1 MPWHRFGLL
10 LRSLNSLPSL
20 ICPSSYDEGPEAH
33 VRNSCRLWH
42 QARSAPHNTTGG
54 SKCCLKVFLQMGQK
68 TINNGSELFFSLYTV
83 FVEKRNKE
91 SSVTVLFIV
100 ILIIFFTTQLIDYKV
115 EGRSFFKYNFMKRK
129 RRRETYRILRFCWD
143 WQ

>member
-68 TINNGSELFFSLYTV
+68 TINNGSELFFQLIYCICRKKEQRIKCHSLIYCH
-83 FVEKRNKE
+83 FNY
-91 SSVTVLFIV
+91 
-100 ILIIFFTTQLIDYKV
+100 FFTTQLIDYKV